1 MDSVERL
8 FATAILY
15 WLLGLTESHLVVTHN
30 QSGWQ
35 SLKNNTIKLP
45 LFTDDK
51 YCPNPV
57 LRFTSN
63 QGKGV
68 LQTEEIFSID

>member
-1 MDSVERL
+1 MESTEPL
-8 FATAILY
+8 FATAILLY
-15 WLLGLTESHLVVTHN
+15 WLLWLTESHLVVTHN

-51 YCPNPV
+51 YCPNK
-57 LRFTSN
+57 LSH
-63 QGKGV
+63 
-68 LQTEEIFSID
+68 I